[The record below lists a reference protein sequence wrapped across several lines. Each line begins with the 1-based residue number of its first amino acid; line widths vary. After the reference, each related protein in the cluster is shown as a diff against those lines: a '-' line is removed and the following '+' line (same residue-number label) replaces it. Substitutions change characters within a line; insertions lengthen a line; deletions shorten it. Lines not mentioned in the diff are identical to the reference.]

1 MRTARP
7 ALPGTGGQPARLTAA
22 VLVALVALALPAVGQ
37 EPRSTPPRPER
48 IIEALLIWRLVDE
61 LDLTE
66 GQIARIFPRLRA
78 LKEIRL
84 EMGRRIRPLVKDLRQ
99 LLAAQPRD
107 EELIRARMAELNQLR
122 AEMERRRREQLQGI
136 AEALSPHQQVRFILI
151 QDTFEVETLRL
162 LDAARRLA
170 EEQSRR

>member
-7 ALPGTGGQPARLTAA
+7 ARPGTSGRPARLTAA
-22 VLVALVALALPAVGQ
+22 ALIALVALALPAVGQ
-37 EPRSTPPRPER
+37 EPRPTPPRPER

-66 GQIARIFPRLRA
+66 AQIARIFPRLRA

-84 EMGRRIRPLVKDLRQ
+84 EAGRRIRPLVKELRQ

-107 EELIRARMAELNQLR
+107 EELIRARMADLNQLR

-136 AEALSPHQQVRFILI
+136 AEALSPQQQARFVLI